1 MKAEIM
7 NMSMS
12 KLQTLK
18 SMVLH
23 EIEFR
28 KAMEEKE

>member
-1 MKAEIM
+1 MKFEIM

-18 SMVLH
+18 TMVLH
-23 EIEFR
+23 EIAYR
-28 KAMEEKE
+28 KAMEEEE